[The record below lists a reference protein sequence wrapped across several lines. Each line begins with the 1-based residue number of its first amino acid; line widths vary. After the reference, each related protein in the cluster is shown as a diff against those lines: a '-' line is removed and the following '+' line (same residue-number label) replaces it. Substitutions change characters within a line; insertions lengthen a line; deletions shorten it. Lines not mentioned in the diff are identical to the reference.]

1 MPNITDL
8 IEQDDLNIQ
17 KTQTPEVPN
26 VDPAQAPKEPE
37 LSLDELWNST
47 KQDVDVVKVENFG
60 KSTYFSAPDI
70 DRYMSYGTDV
80 YGQLGYSPEADNSK
94 IYNDNTDGWAD
105 ITRALMGFNKLSNIG
120 ITDTFGLGAFKADDS
135 PQSFKKVMDTY
146 GSTRE
151 GTAGFWSNTLLS
163 AGYTVGII
171 KAIAM
176 EEAILLATT
185 GGLGNLA
192 TGGEVVRGVSN
203 IWKAWDKASKTRN
216 IVASSIKF
224 GRKIENARFIKY
236 PYKAGKSLARGLN
249 PLGETM
255 HFVKNFN
262 QIKGLNQFQRAFTG
276 AASLA
281 RDARKIH
288 MTMSESHLE
297 ASLAYDENRERL
309 YDDWYRS
316 HRGEEMSNLERLDIE
331 KDSDNIYQTVYNANI
346 GLIYVTNAIGL
357 NTLFK
362 SMRLTNT
369 AFGLAASGR
378 LAAQKVNN
386 KILFKAVKQNIKN
399 SFKKKISNITL
410 KSSAIS
416 FGRASMEGT
425 QEIGQDAIAGYAKR
439 YVTGDERMRGQ
450 TYNSMVGAM
459 GDMRLESFM
468 SGFLMNSFAA
478 PTSVSIKQAQNFFV
492 HGGHKS
498 VTSREKWKES
508 RRKDYKDRVKDAS
521 LLTDFFNETGSWLNV
536 QGDPSF
542 TVTESQAKMA
552 EASENNDRMTH
563 EDERAEIFR
572 NVMKRVVKNGMEAE
586 VIDYLQ
592 DLKKHTV
599 SELNESLNRTD
610 VTEDNIADFRKKFD
624 TKIEAVKEFKKNYD
638 EAQREVNP
646 IDIQLLREDDPQLN
660 EKRMAYYRF
669 EDYRDELMFT
679 KDKIRDYAQRL
690 FEMNKTLTKDG
701 TISNTEVQIL
711 LDKDALTAEIITL
724 QADVSADKEY
734 SVAPEELKWK
744 ELKLKHLK
752 LYKTALTNFEK
763 LNQNKGVDVVEK
775 VHAEMFEA
783 FNGMIN
789 ANLKVEDEVSQRV
802 LNRNKFET
810 FWDYL
815 IKSHER
821 TDLQKHANMML
832 DPDFAVKYMDRTKKV
847 FDDMQKNKESYIL
860 KSLNALHEYE
870 VSNDIFEDLIDAGY
884 VFGQEEIDDL
894 IKNGIMPSK
903 LFNHRTHKELN
914 KKEFAEAQAIINKH
928 TVRLKNKHILTS
940 GLGFTTRTKNESD
953 TRVSTEL
960 YSQFGKKDTPIPIK
974 DFIESLINSVHITDS
989 EKKILKA
996 LLDLDVSKGNIT
1008 LTESADAPI
1017 TIEKDGTVVVD
1028 VRFSSE
1034 DFKNTKT
1041 PFEYLATSAI
1051 LQSHYAKQLKKNE
1064 KLMANTIS
1072 LMKKAREAYIIQ
1084 FEHESSANLKYF
1096 KDPIYFL
1103 SESLNNR
1110 AFQEFLIN
1118 VKNTDDFDNI
1128 KAESLWKS
1136 FSDDLRETLKK
1147 GFDFDGSLLNRAV
1160 SLSQLALTDEDIDI
1174 TLKVTPQTTEAEDK
1188 KADIEKPTQQTS
1200 KDEDKKAEKTSDD
1213 STTIASEIKSLEDK
1227 ITEIE
1232 NQDNKGR
1239 FKKKSSVNALRVKL
1253 RALKDKLKKSK
1264 EDSKK
1269 PIVPTVGT
1277 VTTPQVDD
1285 DGNVVINKGTKFEE
1299 MPIELKENIATIY
1312 LNLVDHSSV
1321 PKKTTSQDEA
1331 APDVMRQSQDDFDK
1345 TAEER
1350 FKIPKSVLER
1360 LEEDDI
1366 PKINKLLADGNNA
1379 SMNKAI
1385 AAFNNKRLHSQEP
1398 SPKVDEE
1405 EDVKIKEDSFYV
1417 DTKNEAN
1424 NNVELLED
1432 GIWSSTHED
1441 LNGTTVTLKA
1451 ESKLA
1456 LLNLILA
1463 SYKEN
1468 GWADNNNNLVG
1479 RSFTFY
1485 VGEDEN
1491 GEKYTHRVEV
1501 SRARL
1506 MSDGN
1511 YNILAT
1517 NVTNGS
1523 SSNGKKYNMEI
1534 TPEGGVLSYTTE
1546 SGKRSPAQAKDRDKV
1561 VLNSDSIITPLRD
1574 DSEQTSEV
1582 EAKKAE
1588 IEKKRQEKLEKANVQ
1603 LEKIEKIGDSA
1614 IRAKVEV
1621 YTTLSNQETLDEV
1634 EIITFKD
1641 GSRKFKSRDG
1651 KTGESLLDEK
1661 IKKENTTT
1669 NEQFIESWVGNL
1681 DNTLKKVSEDNN
1693 PNKTAIDKINAEY
1706 DAKIAALGSQ
1716 ENSEVEDKKAK
1727 EAEIKERKE
1736 EELAKI
1742 NEDYKQQIKEA
1753 ESEAERVELEKK
1765 QVEELEKLIID
1776 VDKELENLFQSDKA
1790 KAEFDEKLEALKK
1803 EFDAQRELDEK
1814 EGPLTPLQQLEK
1826 NLAFEKGEFGNAV
1839 NAEILEESI
1848 KELKS
1853 RLTAEKV
1860 VEIIKEETTVED
1872 VKAIAT
1878 EESVLEEDVEE
1889 LIKESVLEHI
1899 EEFGSNLI
1907 KAPKTRLKKLINKII
1922 KRIMIMFVGGA
1933 LVVSASA
1940 FSYNSDGSGLTFKLE
1955 NAIENL
1961 LPNVQSQWAKRFLD
1975 KKGLIDV
1982 VEEQMVVEEH
1992 VPIVKETPKP
2002 EKIFEIIGTV
2012 ADSYSPSDSLISYR
2026 SQWDNAEGFKYIA
2039 VPVKKDL
2046 TNGFKVSGVVGVA
2059 HFLMDAS
2066 ASPEFSFSKNKMEGL
2081 LADTSSALY
2090 VPTFTNLE
2098 DGGVLLKYKQ
2108 PRDIS
2113 SNDRVVA
2120 PLRQWNF
2127 SDIDF
2132 ASTGRPNG
2140 TGFGNNVVAIKTRTG
2155 ETTHLMIKNGNRG
2168 AMGRMSGGSFV
2179 FIFND
2184 KHGNTI
2190 VRDFAGSIN
2199 QIEKEGI
2206 DITKQYDLEP
2216 GALIIG
2222 VHDAASFNAKPKAKD
2237 GVISADQWA
2246 GFHTAGYTGGAL
2258 LIPTE
2263 GNIKPP
2269 VKAPTEKQSGS
2280 GFLGL
2285 ALLGG
2290 LKAFR
2295 KKRKEGRKITD
2306 KDIKK
2311 LNDLKALALSKIKE
2325 LKPKFKES
2333 SKEWL
2338 VKQKELINSQR
2349 TKKLNEVNARYKKL
2363 LEEDTQPTSEVDIYL
2378 KKEDLSKAPAF
2389 AQKAISKTVEAIPEN
2404 VRLEVVKKAY
2414 AGITATFIGADL
2426 GLTTEQVRSTRTYYG
2441 VPFVADKADYKKW
2454 KDNITKELN
2463 VQQPAQ
2469 QTSEVKQ
2476 TSGVTKSS
2484 FTEPVDLNEEFT
2496 LANLLKLVPDINK
2509 FYDEK
2514 DIKLLLEMLN
2524 NDQANLEDIH
2534 KGLEEKRQ
2542 EDAKVIQQ
2550 EFIRVWGENI
2560 NQLTALSK
2568 PKVFFRFKQG
2578 VKGKEKYLKLSFSK
2592 ADIILFRQQN
2602 PKAEQSSVE
2611 DFEMALGSFRLQT
2624 HAKAKTLRAL
2634 GLGFDLDENLQ
2645 DNIITLIKDIKE
2657 SGMLSSGVIS
2667 AINDKLKEIQSSVA
2681 SPYLITNVSKGY
2693 RTIAYHPV
2701 RKSYVLKKRLRSS
2714 SNQKLADFYGDIA
2727 EGSSITLGQAKYLVY
2742 EWLLKNKVHPSLPD
2756 VKRDYESK
2764 NSPWKRI
2771 DSIAGQIFDGVVDE
2785 TPLETDFDG
2794 SVRLTERIL
2803 DEYERLYE
2811 LEFDLIEEMESFN
2824 NDEDNSNLNE
2834 EEYNA
2839 WQKELALN
2847 EYYSSVEF
2855 LIIEGLY
2862 EGSIDNLTDEQ
2873 KKLYRESPKES
2884 IDETITPVESDILSF
2899 QEEDTSK
2906 VDGKII
2912 KNWVKTVIKRIN
2924 TDDVPLQEVI
2934 ALYRVITKGK
2944 NKLSKAAYKRVI
2956 NVVHNRLT
2964 NSDFLYSTVR
2974 SGEDILRIGKDTTI
2988 EKVQFYN
2995 IQTEKE
3001 TFVKMDEALD
3011 MIDEVLENG
3020 TEYMSNNIDT
3030 KLTLEDSGILKQAYS
3045 DVFVNLAE
3053 TIESVKDIEKE
3064 VLKASII
3071 EELNRC
3077 K

>member
-26 VDPAQAPKEPE
+26 VDPTQAPKEPE

-105 ITRALMGFNKLSNIG
+105 ITRALMGFNKLSTIG
-120 ITDTFGLGAFKADDS
+120 VTDTFGLGVFKADDS

-151 GTAGFWSNTLLS
+151 DAFGFWSNTALS

-171 KAIAM
+171 KAIAV

-185 GGLGNLA
+185 GGLGNFA

-203 IWKAWDKASKTRN
+203 IWKAWDKGSKTRN

-262 QIKGLNQFQRAFTG
+262 QVKGLNQFQRAFTG

-410 KSSAIS
+410 RSSAVS

-450 TYNSMVGAM
+450 AYNSMVGAI

-552 EASENNDRMTH
+552 KASESNDRMTH

-572 NVMKRVVKNGMEAE
+572 NVMKRVVKNGMETE

-646 IDIQLLREDDPQLN
+646 IDIQLLKEDDPQLN

-783 FNGMIN
+783 FNGIIN

-928 TVRLKNKHILTS
+928 TVRLKNKHILAP
-940 GLGFTTRTKNESD
+940 GLGFTTREKNESD

-974 DFIESLINSVHITDS
+974 DFIKSLINSVHITDS
-989 EKKILKA
+989 EKKILTA

-1110 AFQEFLIN
+1110 AFQQFLIN
-1118 VKNTDDFDNI
+1118 VQNTDDFENI

-1136 FSDDLRETLKK
+1136 FSNDLRKTLAE
-1147 GFDFDGSLLNRAV
+1147 GLDFDGSLLTRAV
-1160 SLSQLALTDEDIDI
+1160 SLSQLALTDEEIDI
-1174 TLKVTPQTTEAEDK
+1174 TLEDTQSESDK
-1188 KADIEKPTQQTS
+1188 KNQESAKKNSVKEPIEKIDAKL
-1200 KDEDKKAEKTSDD
+1200 KDEAEKTSDD
-1213 STTIASEIKSLEDK
+1213 STSIASEIKSLEDK

-1239 FKKKSSVNALRVKL
+1239 FKKKKSSVKALKVKL
-1253 RALKDKLKKSK
+1253 RALKDKLKKSE

-1269 PIVPTVGT
+1269 IIFPTVGT

-1321 PKKTTSQDEA
+1321 PKKTTSEDEA
-1331 APDVMRQSQDDFDK
+1331 APDVMRQSQNDFNK
-1345 TAEER
+1345 TDEER

-1385 AAFNNKRLHSQEP
+1385 AAFNNTRLHSQEP

-1405 EDVKIKEDSFYV
+1405 ENIKIEEDSFYV

-1424 NNVELLED
+1424 NNVELLKD

-1491 GEKYTHRVEV
+1491 GEKYTHRVKV

-1534 TPEGGVLSYTTE
+1534 TPKGRVLSYTTE
-1546 SGKRSPAQAKDRDKV
+1546 SGKRSPAQAKDRDQV
-1561 VLNSDSIITPLRD
+1561 VLNKNSIITPLRD
-1574 DSEQTSEV
+1574 KTQQSNEVEAELEDWENRVPFQIVKQKARPDSEQDNDFDPFSISTTISEEKFNRAKEAGYPIKLIDSNKNEYIPETYEEYINYIDIQKKMLSAKIERAIKAEDEQKGIENLVRVLSRDYGYDMVDVAQIKRFVKARRSGKTNASTAEWLLGPLAALKPAQQSNEV
-1582 EAKKAE
+1582 ERSSGVKELISVYNGGALFFNIDASGFE
-1588 IEKKRQEKLEKANVQ
+1588 VSESFKANEVS
-1603 LEKIEKIGDSA
+1603 LEQAKAVIPGLGGKIQSWFQRGVD
-1614 IRAKVEV
+1614 
-1621 YTTLSNQETLDEV
+1621 YL
-1634 EIITFKD
+1634 
-1641 GSRKFKSRDG
+1641 
-1651 KTGESLLDEK
+1651 ES
-1661 IKKENTTT
+1661 TQQT
-1669 NEQFIESWVGNL
+1669 
-1681 DNTLKKVSEDNN
+1681 
-1693 PNKTAIDKINAEY
+1693 
-1706 DAKIAALGSQ
+1706 
-1716 ENSEVEDKKAK
+1716 SEVEDKKAREVDINK
-1727 EAEIKERKE
+1727 RKE

-1803 EFDAQRELDEK
+1803 EFDAQRKLDEK
-1814 EGPLTPLQQLEK
+1814 ESPLTPLEQLER
-1826 NLAFEKGEFGNAV
+1826 NLAFEKGEFGSAE

-1853 RLTAEKV
+1853 RLSAEKV

-1922 KRIMIMFVGGA
+1922 KRIMIMFVGGS

-2026 SQWDNAEGFKYIA
+2026 SQWDNAAGFKYIA

-2295 KKRKEGRKITD
+2295 KKRKEGKKITD

-2363 LEEDTQPTSEVDIYL
+2363 LEEDTQPTS
-2378 KKEDLSKAPAF
+2378 
-2389 AQKAISKTVEAIPEN
+2389 
-2404 VRLEVVKKAY
+2404 
-2414 AGITATFIGADL
+2414 GA
-2426 GLTTEQVRSTRTYYG
+2426 
-2441 VPFVADKADYKKW
+2441 
-2454 KDNITKELN
+2454 
-2463 VQQPAQ
+2463 
-2469 QTSEVKQ
+2469 
-2476 TSGVTKSS
+2476 TKSS

-2542 EDAKVIQQ
+2542 ADAKVIQQ

-2560 NQLTALSK
+2560 NRLTRLSK
-2568 PKVFFRFKQG
+2568 PKVWFLFKQG
-2578 VKGKEKYLKLSFSK
+2578 FKGKEKYLKLSFSK

-2611 DFEMALGSFRLQT
+2611 DFEMALGTFRLQT
-2624 HAKAKTLRAL
+2624 DAKAKTLRAL
-2634 GLGFDLDENLQ
+2634 GLGFGLDENLQ

-2657 SGMLSSGVIS
+2657 SGMLSSRVIA
-2667 AINDKLKEIQSSVA
+2667 AINNKLKEIQSSVA

-2701 RKSYVLKKRLRSS
+2701 RKSNVLKKRLKSS
-2714 SNQKLADFYGDIA
+2714 SLQELADFYGDIP
-2727 EGSSITLGQAKYLVY
+2727 EGGSITLGQAKYLVY

-2756 VKRDYESK
+2756 VPRDYESK
-2764 NSPWKRI
+2764 NSPWKKI
-2771 DSIAGQIFDGVVDE
+2771 DSIAHQIFDGVVDE

-2803 DEYERLYE
+2803 NEYERLYE
-2811 LEFDLIEEMESFN
+2811 LEADLREEMESFN

-2834 EEYNA
+2834 DEYNA
-2839 WQKELALN
+2839 WQTELALN
-2847 EYYSSVEF
+2847 DYYSSVEF

-2862 EGSIDNLTDEQ
+2862 EGSIENLTDEQ

-2912 KNWVKTVIKRIN
+2912 NNWVKTVIKRIN

-3001 TFVKMDEALD
+3001 TFVKMDEALA

-3020 TEYMSNNIDT
+3020 TEYMLNNTDT
-3030 KLTLEDSGILKQAYS
+3030 KISLEDSGILKQAYS